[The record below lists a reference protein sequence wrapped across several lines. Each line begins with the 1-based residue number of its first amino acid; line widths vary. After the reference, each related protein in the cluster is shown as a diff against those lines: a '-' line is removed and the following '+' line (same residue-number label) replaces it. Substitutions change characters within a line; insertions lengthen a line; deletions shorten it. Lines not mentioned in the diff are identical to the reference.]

1 MGHKLLEAASSA
13 IEAGKHICHG
23 HYDDAVEN
31 GCPPGQVQAVSFHAL
46 EQVHYLIFLVALT
59 HVTCAIVMYGLVT
72 IHQTFWRRWDNKQ
85 DPLSVA

>member
-13 IEAGKHICHG
+13 LEDVIHNCHG

-31 GCPPGQVQAVSFHAL
+31 GCPDGQVQAVSFLAL

-59 HVTCAIVMYGLVT
+59 HVACAILMYGLVT
-72 IHQTFWRRWDNKQ
+72 IHQTFWRRWDNEQ
-85 DPLSVA
+85 DPLSLA